1 MNLWKWWHQEKLI
14 FRNLISGSNLTK
26 NTAMF
31 FFIILSALISQT
43 SYIAAAIFA
52 AIAFIF
58 AEFRHNCD
66 FNEDGYL
73 LRIKEGYETE
83 ADYLSAKADYK
94 KDLKKLTK
102 KHIKN
107 VIKFIIPVAI
117 VLAVAL
123 IICRFLDDRNLEQ
136 YSFIAITVVAIILVV
151 PIFLER
157 TFVDLNDEHGFDFY
171 TVKYIVYYHKTS
183 HAQRLKLKLLMYSS
197 CILVV
202 AGLALSFCLDIFY
215 AAFTIIGCIVHLIL
229 KLTET
234 RLSAS
239 CPLKEEYDT
248 QPHSTPAPKNN
259 DNGKGKMLYN
269 SDVERLVQ
277 KIADRWSYKSD
288 NLIWGKSEKINY
300 KVSVEISA
308 YTIIQY
314 TINGRLDGVCDEDVS
329 SALKFASY
337 KMDDAA
343 IAIKQET
350 ERELSKYNL
359 PQSNYMITVYKGEI
373 SRR

>member
-58 AEFRHNCD
+58 AEFRHNCNFD
-66 FNEDGYL
+66 EDGYL

-83 ADYLSAKADYK
+83 AVYLSAKADFK

-102 KHIKN
+102 KHIIN
-107 VIKFIIPVAI
+107 IIKFLIPVAI
-117 VLAVAL
+117 VLTVAL
-123 IICRFLDDRNLEQ
+123 IICHFLDSRNFEQ
-136 YSFIAITVVAIILVV
+136 YSFIATTVVAIILVV

-171 TVKYIVYYHKTS
+171 TVKYIIYYHKTS

-197 CILVV
+197 CILVA

-215 AAFTIIGCIVHLIL
+215 AAFTIIGCIIYLIL
-229 KLTET
+229 KSTEH

-248 QPHSTPAPKNN
+248 QPHSAPAPKNN

-277 KIADRWSYKSD
+277 KIAEHWSYKSD
-288 NLIWGKSEKINY
+288 YLVWGKSEKINY

-308 YTIIQY
+308 YTIIKY

-329 SALKFASY
+329 SALNFASY

-343 IAIKQET
+343 IAIRQET
-350 ERELSKYNL
+350 ERELSKHNL

>member
-1 MNLWKWWHQEKLI
+1 MNLWKWWHQEKYI
-14 FRNLISGSNLTK
+14 FKHCISGSNLTK
-26 NTAMF
+26 NAAMF
-31 FFIILSALISQT
+31 FFIILSALISQA
-43 SYIAAAIFA
+43 SYIAATIFA

-73 LRIKEGYETE
+73 LRIKEGYENE

-123 IICRFLDDRNLEQ
+123 IICHFLDSRNFEQ
-136 YSFIAITVVAIILVV
+136 YSFIATTVAAIVLVV

-171 TVKYIVYYHKTS
+171 TVKYIIYYHKTS

-197 CILVV
+197 CVLVA

-215 AAFTIIGCIVHLIL
+215 AAFTIIGCIIHLIL

-234 RLSAS
+234 QLSAS

-248 QPHSTPAPKNN
+248 QPQSSPAPQSA
-259 DNGKGKMLYN
+259 DNGKGKTLYN
-269 SDVERLVQ
+269 SDVERIVK

-288 NLIWGKSEKINY
+288 YLVWGGNEKINY
-300 KVSVEISA
+300 KVSVEISGYSNIF
-308 YTIIQY
+308 YTVGGKLE
-314 TINGRLDGVCDEDVS
+314 NVRDDDVS
-329 SALKFASY
+329 SAVNFASA
-337 KMDDAA
+337 KIDNASVS
-343 IAIKQET
+343 IRQET
-350 ERELSKYNL
+350 ERELSKHNL

>member
-1 MNLWKWWHQEKLI
+1 MNLWKWWHQEKYI
-14 FRNLISGSNLTK
+14 FKHCISGSNLTK
-26 NTAMF
+26 NAAMF
-31 FFIILSALISQT
+31 FFIILSALISQA

-123 IICRFLDDRNLEQ
+123 IICHFLDSRNLEQ
-136 YSFIAITVVAIILVV
+136 YSFIATTVAAVILVV

-197 CILVV
+197 CVLVA

-215 AAFTIIGCIVHLIL
+215 AAFTIIGCIIHLIL

-248 QPHSTPAPKNN
+248 PSQSTPAPKNA
-259 DNGKGKMLYN
+259 DNGKGKTLYN
-269 SDVERLVQ
+269 SDVERIVK
-277 KIADRWSYKSD
+277 KIADRWSYKTDHSLLC
-288 NLIWGKSEKINY
+288 NGSVRY
-300 KVSVEISA
+300 SVSVEISGGA
-308 YTIIQY
+308 FIEYTLS
-314 TINGRLDGVCDEDVS
+314 GKASGVKDLSQARTYFEGP
-329 SALKFASY
+329 
-337 KMDDAA
+337 MDRAA
-343 IAIKQET
+343 FEIKQET
-350 ERELSKYNL
+350 ERELSKYSL
-359 PQSNYMITVYKGEI
+359 PQLAYAVTVYKNPI
-373 SRR
+373 TLD